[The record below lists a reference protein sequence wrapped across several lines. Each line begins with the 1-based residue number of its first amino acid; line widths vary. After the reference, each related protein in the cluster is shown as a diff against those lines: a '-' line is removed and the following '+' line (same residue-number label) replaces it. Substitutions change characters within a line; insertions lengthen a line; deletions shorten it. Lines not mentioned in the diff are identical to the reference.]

1 MFTNGIMLT
10 RCFNAGPIRALPPL
24 AGAGGR
30 HRGPGAHHRLAIV
43 RATAASVVRGNADKA
58 LPLRRYALWADG
70 TLDGAAVSSRPRTAC
85 AALASALGACV
96 APGQTGDADADT
108 WVHLTAQAGFA
119 GLRHDERVFE
129 AMLGAV
135 PAGSAAALAT
145 PYCNLPAAAERALG
159 ATAAHPLQL
168 LTAAPEAHGFAGAR
182 GVASVV
188 PAAYG
193 VMEHRLL
200 SRLSARREGVTLR
213 EFNRPGWQFHAK
225 GLWLWPPGGDAAA
238 GPTATVI
245 GSSNYG
251 MRSARRDVEAQLA
264 VVTWHAG
271 LRAAL
276 QREWDDLAA
285 RAPPVALPQLAARAH
300 GVGARLAA
308 HAARRWM

>member
-1 MFTNGIMLT
+1 MQAIAAQSYVPCC
-10 RCFNAGPIRALPPL
+10 RAGLSSGCLCADCVCLLLHCHIRY
-24 AGAGGR
+24 
-30 HRGPGAHHRLAIV
+30 
-43 RATAASVVRGNADKA
+43 T
-58 LPLRRYALWADG
+58 LRPDG
-70 TLDGAAVSSRPRTAC
+70 TLDGAAVASRPRTAR
-85 AALASALGACV
+85 AALASALGAAV
-96 APGQTGDADADT
+96 APLPDANDAACADSANADT

-129 AMLGAV
+129 ALLAATS
-135 PAGSAAALAT
+135 PGSAAALAT
-145 PYCNLPAAAERALG
+145 PYCNLPPAAERALA
-159 ATAAHPLQL
+159 ATAATPLAV

-182 GVASVV
+182 GVASFV

-200 SRLSARREGVTLR
+200 ARLSARREGVLLR

-225 GLWLWPPGGDAAA
+225 GLWLWPPGDAAA
-238 GPTATVI
+238 AEGPVASVV

-251 MRSARRDVEAQLA
+251 VRSAARDVEAQLA
-264 VVTWHAG
+264 VVTTHAG

-276 QREWDDLAA
+276 QREWLQLSEH
-285 RAPPVALPQLAARAH
+285 APPVALPQLAARAG

>member
-1 MFTNGIMLT
+1 M
-10 RCFNAGPIRALPPL
+10 
-24 AGAGGR
+24 
-30 HRGPGAHHRLAIV
+30 
-43 RATAASVVRGNADKA
+43 
-58 LPLRRYALWADG
+58 
-70 TLDGAAVSSRPRTAC
+70 
-85 AALASALGACV
+85 
-96 APGQTGDADADT
+96 
-108 WVHLTAQAGFA
+108 HLTAQAGFA

-129 AMLGAV
+129 ALLAAS

-145 PYCNLPAAAERALG
+145 PYCNLPPAAERALA
-159 ATAAHPLQL
+159 ATAAAPLAV

-182 GVASVV
+182 GVASFV

-200 SRLSARREGVTLR
+200 SRLSARREGVSLR

-225 GLWLWPPGGDAAA
+225 GLWLWPPGGADVEA
-238 GPTATVI
+238 PVATLV

-251 MRSARRDVEAQLA
+251 VRSAARDVEAQLA
-264 VVTWHAG
+264 VVTTHAG

-276 QREWDDLAA
+276 QREWLQLSEH
-285 RAPPVALPQLAARAH
+285 APPVALPQLAARAA